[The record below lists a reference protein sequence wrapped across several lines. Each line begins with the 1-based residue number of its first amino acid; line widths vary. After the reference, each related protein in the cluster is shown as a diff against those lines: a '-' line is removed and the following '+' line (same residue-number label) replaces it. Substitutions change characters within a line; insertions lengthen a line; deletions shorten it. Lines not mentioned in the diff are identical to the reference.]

1 MGTVQ
6 NHLQNA
12 AHFVGVAYPPNRF
25 PCKSVHS
32 CKHDSHFCMK
42 ICLALNSYKKIMI
55 AISSKLYYNSVCR
68 RISPSKILLTN
79 PLLIIYTPLER
90 PDSSPVRSFFFPV
103 FMRLPGLGASQKVS
117 VYSTQK
123 MLRLFTFYN
132 LFLIEILI
140 LFFVT
145 DVLFKNKIYILT
157 ERTIILFGFLFE
169 DFNNV

>member
-1 MGTVQ
+1 MAVQ

-25 PCKSVHS
+25 PWKSIHS

-55 AISSKLYYNSVCR
+55 AISSRLYYNSVCR

-90 PDSSPVRSFFFPV
+90 PDSSPVGSFFFPV
-103 FMRLPGLGASQKVS
+103 FMRLPGLFGSRKVS
-117 VYSTQK
+117 VYLLQK
-123 MLRLFTFYN
+123 MTFLDGCTQFCTQVAEN
-132 LFLIEILI
+132 WGRG
-140 LFFVT
+140 FFGQFC
-145 DVLFKNKIYILT
+145 LLT
-157 ERTIILFGFLFE
+157 RHKK
-169 DFNNV
+169 